1 VEIITQEHERWPEFL
16 RRLRNKMAEWDC
28 FHDHRFTFVV
38 LREMA
43 NRDPFL
49 SASEFIDRG
58 WYCECEILRANKT
71 EQT

>member
-1 VEIITQEHERWPEFL
+1 
-16 RRLRNKMAEWDC
+16 
-28 FHDHRFTFVV
+28 
-38 LREMA
+38 MA